1 MLEKKNA
8 RAVSFAPFRARPSVS
23 LATWRDQRLDAAR
36 IELRQV
42 LEGEHQVADLAR
54 RVAVGLVKRSEEA
67 RLGLTVEGIE
77 DLGHELVRVAPARL
91 RDRGHELVA
100 QRLLDV
106 FERFLLHRLH
116 AQHAVDDVDREV
128 VREDREHARGMVGA
142 QARQDD
148 GDGLRVFAAQVVRQ
162 DLGLDMRQPLP
173 HAPAGGALDVRHDR
187 GDLLA
192 RKDLGEEFLG
202 AVEAAGH
209 GAAAR

>member
-1 MLEKKNA
+1 M
-8 RAVSFAPFRARPSVS
+8 RAASRLVSSS
-23 LATWRDQRLDAAR
+23 D
-36 IELRQV
+36 
-42 LEGEHQVADLAR
+42 G
-54 RVAVGLVKRSEEA
+54 EEA
-67 RLGLTVEGIE
+67 RLGLTVEGVE

-91 RDRGHELVA
+91 RDRGHELGA

-192 RKDLGEEFLG
+192 GKDLGEKLLG
-202 AVEAAGH
+202 AVETAGD
-209 GAAAR
+209 GAAAESREMNSTISRSTVFGSIEPSCAIA

>member
-1 MLEKKNA
+1 MPA
-8 RAVSFAPFRARPSVS
+8 PSRSRPFRARPSVS
-23 LATWRDQRLDAAR
+23 LVDLAHQRLDAAR

-54 RVAVGLVKRSEEA
+54 RVAVGLVERSEEA
-67 RLGLTVEGIE
+67 RLGLTVEGVE

-148 GDGLRVFAAQVVRQ
+148 GDGLRVFVAQVVRQ

-173 HAPAGGALDVRHDR
+173 HAPAGRR
-187 GDLLA
+187 P
-192 RKDLGEEFLG
+192 
-202 AVEAAGH
+202 
-209 GAAAR
+209 